1 MSKRVKTREERKAE
15 LDEAMERLDR
25 GVRGV
30 FESGK
35 WERYLEV
42 MSRFHRYSANNS
54 LLIAMQMPNATAV
67 ASYTDWKRKF
77 GRQVRKGERGIKI
90 LAPVRYRKK
99 VEDEDGDEAVVER
112 LAGFRLVSTFDVSQT
127 DGEPLPQI
135 AELLDGSVERY
146 EQVMGAIEA
155 ASPVPVGFEDMP
167 EGVNGFF
174 SRAERR
180 IAIRPG
186 MSQKQ
191 TVKTMLHEIS
201 HATLHRRKK
210 NEPPYKDQHT
220 REVEAESV
228 AYVVCQHFGIDTSDY
243 SFGYVAGW
251 SKGKELDELKASL
264 DTIRFCAAGLI
275 DAIEK
280 QCPSLAVSRQRTVS
294 ATLER

>member
-1 MSKRVKTREERKAE
+1 MGRHIKTKEQRKAE
-15 LDEAMERLDR
+15 LDEAMARLDE
-25 GVRGV
+25 GVREV

-42 MSRFHRYSANNS
+42 MSRFHRYSANNA

-77 GRQVRKGERGIKI
+77 GRQVRKGERGIRI

-135 AELLDGSVERY
+135 AELLDGTMERY

-155 ASPVPVGFEDMP
+155 ASPVPVGFEEMP

-174 SRAERR
+174 SRTKRK
-180 IAIRPG
+180 IAIRAG
-186 MSQKQ
+186 MSQAQ
-191 TVKTMLHEIS
+191 TIKTAIHELAHS
-201 HATLHRRKK
+201 RMHDYEGPMVPDDLPGR
-210 NEPPYKDQHT
+210 PT
-220 REVEAESV
+220 REVQAESV
-228 AYVVCQHFGIDTSDY
+228 AFVVASHYGLDTGGY
-243 SFGYVAGW
+243 SFGYIASWASGR
-251 SKGKELDELKASL
+251 ELEELKASM
-264 DTIRFCAAGLI
+264 DAIRETAHGIIEDI
-275 DAIEK
+275 DAA
-280 QCPSLAVSRQRTVS
+280 LG
-294 ATLER
+294 